1 MELHCRFIVETND
14 GLIDISGCRIK
25 MHSKGPIMPYD
36 PPDIFYNLY
45 AVDFRT
51 DTEVLI
57 AQSKDQKPIESAYEK
72 IKSALKS
79 NESYVDLTD
88 CESQ

>member
-1 MELHCRFIVETND
+1 MKRF
-14 GLIDISGCRIK
+14 L
-25 MHSKGPIMPYD
+25 
-36 PPDIFYNLY
+36 LY
-45 AVDFRT
+45 AVDFRP

-72 IKSALKS
+72 IKSALKN
-79 NESYVDLTD
+79 NESYVDLRD